1 MRVFITGASGFIG
14 GHVAEALARDHEVLA
29 LSRSMHSAESARER
43 GATPVMGTLGA
54 VTVENLEGVD
64 AIVHCAA
71 FVSEWGT
78 REEFWA
84 ANVIGTR
91 QLLEVARR
99 AGVKRFVHVSSEAV
113 LFAGQDLVDVDETH
127 PYPER
132 QRFLYSET
140 KAEAERLVLAASAPD
155 FTTLAVRPRFV
166 WGPRDQT
173 VLPTI
178 LRMAQDGRFA
188 WVDGGRSRT
197 STTHVANLVHA
208 VELALTRGRGGQA
221 YFVADEGE
229 RTVREFLSRLAAT
242 RGVTL
247 PARSMPGKVARAL
260 AAVAEGAWRL
270 LRLGGQPPLT
280 RFTAAMLSSNITVR
294 TDKARAELGYAPVI
308 SVDQG
313 IAELSA
319 EHERAEQAGQPAP
332 PAPSAPIPPPAHA
345 RAADAVAM

>member
-14 GHVAEALARDHEVLA
+14 GHVAEALSRDHEVLA
-29 LSRSMHSAESARER
+29 LSRSAVGAQTARER
-43 GATPVMGTLGA
+43 GATPVMGSLGA
-54 VTVENLEGVD
+54 VAIQDLEGVD

-71 FVSEWGT
+71 FVEEWGT
-78 REEFWA
+78 REQFWA
-84 ANVIGTR
+84 ANVDGTR

-113 LFAGQDLVDVDETH
+113 LFAGEDLDSVDETH

-140 KAEAERLVLAASAPD
+140 KAEAERLVLAASGPD
-155 FTTLAVRPRFV
+155 FTTISLRPRFV

-178 LRMAQDGRFA
+178 LRMAQDGRFV
-188 WVDGGRSRT
+188 WIDGGRSRT
-197 STTHVANLVHA
+197 STTHVANLVHG
-208 VELALTRGRGGQA
+208 VTLALERGRGGQA
-221 YFVADEGE
+221 YFLADDGE
-229 RTVREFLSRLAAT
+229 RTVREILSRLAAT
-242 RGVTL
+242 RGVSL
-247 PARSMPGKVARAL
+247 PTRSMPGKVARAI

-280 RFTAAMLSSNITVR
+280 RFTAAMLSSNVTVR
-294 TDKARAELGYAPVI
+294 TDKARAELGWAPVI
-308 SVDQG
+308 TVDQG

-319 EHERAEQAGQPAP
+319 EHERAEQAAPAAPGPQPHVQR
-332 PAPSAPIPPPAHA
+332 PAN
-345 RAADAVAM
+345 AVAM

>member
-14 GHVAEALARDHEVLA
+14 GHVAEALAGDHEVLA
-29 LSRSMHSAESARER
+29 LSRSASSAEAVRAR
-43 GATPVMGTLGA
+43 GATPVTGTLGA
-54 VTVENLEGVD
+54 VALEHLEGVD
-64 AIVHCAA
+64 VVVHCAA

-84 ANVIGTR
+84 ANVDGTR
-91 QLLEVARR
+91 QLLDVARR
-99 AGVKRFVHVSSEAV
+99 ARVKRFVHVSSEAV
-113 LFAGQDLVDVDETH
+113 LFAGDDLIDVDETH

-140 KAEAERLVLAASAPD
+140 KAEAERLVLAASGPD
-155 FTTLAVRPRFV
+155 FTTIALRPRFV
-166 WGPRDQT
+166 WGPRDLT

-178 LRMAQDGRFA
+178 LRMAEEGRFA
-188 WVDGGRSRT
+188 WIDGGRSRT
-197 STTHVANLVHA
+197 STTHVANLVHG
-208 VELALTRGRGGQA
+208 VKLALERGQGGHA
-221 YFVADEGE
+221 YFLADDGE
-229 RTVREFLSRLAAT
+229 RTIREILSRLAAT

-247 PARSMPGKVARAL
+247 PSRSIPGKVARAI

-280 RFTAAMLSSNITVR
+280 RLTAAMLSSNITVR
-294 TDKARAELGYAPVI
+294 TDKARAELGWAPVI

-319 EHERAEQAGQPAP
+319 EHERAEQAGQAAP
-332 PAPSAPIPPPAHA
+332 GQQAHLQ
-345 RAADAVAM
+345 RTVDAVAM